1 MNIEFIICNPPSSY
15 AVMFPIGF
23 HLVLRELPAK
33 EDQIRYI
40 RVILMILEAVSG
52 LRIEQFPTTYLGMPL
67 GSNHKELLI
76 WDEIIQR
83 PAKKVA
89 IRKSQ
94 YLSLGGRQTLINTV
108 QDTLPTYVMSLF
120 PLPAKVLEKLDKLRR
135 DFLWFGNKERK
146 GYYLVNWETVQ
157 LPMLSGGLGVRN
169 LQIHNICEEEQALW
183 REVIH
188 HKYGQDS
195 QWCTNEVT
203 IPYGVSTWKTIRSFS
218 TKLAGNIKLR
228 IGNGAKIL
236 FWKMFGVAQLLH
248 VINEFNGFVARPD
261 TVSWVHSEDGRFTV

>member
-1 MNIEFIICNPPSSY
+1 
-15 AVMFPIGF
+15 
-23 HLVLRELPAK
+23 
-33 EDQIRYI
+33 
-40 RVILMILEAVSG
+40 
-52 LRIEQFPTTYLGMPL
+52 MPL

-83 PAKKVA
+83 PEKKLA
-89 IRKSQ
+89 IWKSQ

-120 PLPAKVLEKLDKLRR
+120 PDKLRR

-157 LPMLSGGLGVRN
+157 LPTLSGGLGVRN
-169 LQIHNICEEEQALW
+169 LRIHNVRLLMKWLWRYVKEEQALW

-195 QWCTNEVT
+195 QWCANEVT

-236 FWKMFGVAQLLH
+236 FWKDVWVRQEALMQSFPDLFSFCSNPDITLA
-248 VINEFNGFVARPD
+248 ESWANGGIHLSRD
-261 TVSWVHSEDGRFTV
+261 ISMIGK